1 MSRLPNES
9 VTTRVREL
17 ELERVI
23 SLAETAELTGVSEDT
38 IRRHHPHLIR
48 RLSPRRVGVK
58 LRDALAIGT
67 PKDAA

>member
-1 MSRLPNES
+1 MSRPSDEAA
-9 VTTRVREL
+9 RGL

-23 SLAETAELTGVSEDT
+23 SLAEVAELAGVSEDT

-58 LRDALAIGT
+58 LRDALAIGES
-67 PKDAA
+67 K